1 MANLQ
6 TTITATYAQPAAG
19 TTAQRPGSP
28 SVGAMRYNTD
38 LKYTEIYNGT
48 SWTKFAHSATV
59 KNHADVTT
67 TSGQHITYHSDV
79 YKVHQF
85 VGTGRHTFT
94 PRYTGTIEV
103 LCIAGGGG
111 GGRHSGGGGG
121 AGGVVYNTSYSVT
134 AGQNYT
140 VVVGPGGQGGG
151 NGGQKYG
158 TDSYSQLGDRGCAS
172 AFGPSLVTNGD
183 FSSATG
189 WTAGAQWSV
198 TGGQAV
204 KSGSDTSYLT
214 SVPTTP
220 FVQNQLYCATCDIV
234 SGSGSALLLVNH
246 NDSSYTMP
254 QAGNTNADVSFSVSG
269 GKAWAFW
276 KQNGVNLNLINLYST
291 AAVTLDNLAI
301 FAVSSS
307 LVSAGGGYGASGG
320 QGAAGSIGGSG
331 GGNARN
337 QGSGA
342 AGVDG
347 QGFAGGA
354 SNVANGSSPDNY
366 PAAGGGGAGGV
377 GGSPTTL
384 RGGDGGPGL
393 AFSISGKSKWY
404 AGGGGGNIQY
414 GGRRGGTG
422 GAGGG
427 GNGAPSNA
435 DSGTATLLGGNG
447 DFWTGSGGGGSHYDA
462 TFGYGYYRWTQAN
475 GAAGIVIVRYL
486 SVNPTQVVQIFSNT
500 GQIGNGEGTYYWYT
514 PSGVSR
520 AEVLCLAGGG
530 GGGTANSSS
539 GYGGGGGAGGLLY
552 HQSYQVV
559 NGYAYPILAGLGGG
573 ASTNGTN
580 STIQQSGGTAILTAV
595 GGGAGA
601 STHQS
606 AGSAGGSGGGGS
618 TSAAAGGAGTSG
630 QGYAGGSGNQ
640 QASGDTGCGGGG
652 GAGGGG
658 SGSGANNNSPNSGGP
673 GVMYGI
679 TGEPVYYGCG
689 GTGSAY
695 YSGPTNEDYRMNTGG
710 TNGSV
715 GYHPSIGTGPISSTI
730 NNNAVNL
737 TGSGGSGGR
746 NSGDPGGVGGSGVVV
761 LRWHPAQS

>member
-6 TTITATYAQPAAG
+6 TSITSTYAQPAVG

-28 SVGAMRYNTD
+28 SAGAMRYNTD
-38 LKYTEIYNGT
+38 LKYTEIYNG
-48 SWTKFAHSATV
+48 SAWTRFAHSTNI
-59 KNHADVTT
+59 KNHADVVTS
-67 TSGQHITYHSDV
+67 SGQHITYQHDV

-85 VGTGRHTFT
+85 VGTGLHTFT
-94 PRYTGTIEV
+94 PRYTGTVEV

-121 AGGVVYNTSYSVT
+121 AGGVVYNSSYAVT
-134 AGQNYT
+134 AGQAYT
-140 VVVGPGGQGGG
+140 VTVGVGG
-151 NGGQKYG
+151 NGGGNAGQRYG
-158 TDSYSQLGDRGCAS
+158 TDSYDQFGTRGCAS

-183 FSSATG
+183 FGSATG

-220 FVQNQLYCATCDIV
+220 FVQGQIYCATCDIV
-234 SGSGSALLLVNH
+234 SGSGSNLLLVNH
-246 NDSSYTMP
+246 NDAGYTMP
-254 QAGNTNADVSFSVSG
+254 QVSNANVDVAFSISG

-307 LVSAGGGYGASGG
+307 LASVGGGYGASGG
-320 QGAAGSIGGSG
+320 QGAAGSMGGSG

-337 QGSGA
+337 QGSGG
-342 AGVDG
+342 AGYSS
-347 QGFAGGA
+347 QGYAGGTA
-354 SNVANGSSPDNY
+354 SIGSGGEPNY
-366 PAAGGGGAGGV
+366 PGAGGGGAGGQ
-377 GGSPTTL
+377 GGSANTT

-404 AGGGGGNIQY
+404 AGGGAGNIQY
-414 GGRRGGTG
+414 NSYLGGTG

-427 GNGAPSNA
+427 GNGAPA
-435 DSGTATLLGGNG
+435 GAGSGTATLLGGNG

-462 TFGYGYYRWTQAN
+462 TFGSGYYRWTQAN
-475 GAAGIVIVRYL
+475 GASGTVIVRYL

-500 GQIGNGEGTYYWYT
+500 GQIGNGEATYYWYT

-530 GGGTANSSS
+530 GGGTANASS

-552 HQSYQVV
+552 HQSYQVA
-559 NGYAYPILAGLGGG
+559 NGYPYPILAGLGGG
-573 ASTNGTN
+573 ASSNGTN

-618 TSAAAGGAGTSG
+618 TSNSAGGAGTSG

-658 SGSGANNNSPNSGGP
+658 GGSGANNNGPNSGGP

-689 GTGSAY
+689 GTGSAF

-746 NSGDPGGVGGSGVVV
+746 NSGDPGGVGGSGIVV
-761 LRWHPAQS
+761 LRWHPVQS

>member
-85 VGTGRHTFT
+85 VGTGRHIFT